1 MPSNH
6 LILCCPVLLLQ
17 SFPASGCFPM
27 SQFFTSGGQSTRAS
41 ASASVLLMN
50 IQDLFPLRLTGLISL
65 ESKGLSRVFSH
76 TTAQKHKFFGTQSS
90 LWSNFQH
97 PYMTTGKITALTR
110 WTLVGKVM
118 SLFFN
123 MLSRFVIAFLPS
135 DKHLLISWLQ
145 SPSTVIL
152 EPRK

>member
-1 MPSNH
+1 
-6 LILCCPVLLLQ
+6 
-17 SFPASGCFPM
+17 M
-27 SQFFTSGGQSTRAS
+27 SWLFTSGSQSIGAS
-41 ASASVLLMN
+41 ATASVLLMN

-110 WTLVGKVM
+110 WTFIGKVI
-118 SLFFN
+118 SLVFN
-123 MLSRFVIAFLPS
+123 TLSRFVIAFFSKEQESFNFKGEVIICS
-135 DKHLLISWLQ
+135 DF
-145 SPSTVIL
+145 
-152 EPRK
+152 